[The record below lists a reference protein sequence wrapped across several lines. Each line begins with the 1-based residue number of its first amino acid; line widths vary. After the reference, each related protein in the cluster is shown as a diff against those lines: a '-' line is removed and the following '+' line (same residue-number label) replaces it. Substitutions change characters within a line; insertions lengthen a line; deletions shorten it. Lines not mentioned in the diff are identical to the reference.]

1 MLNGRTGFDII
12 KIEDAR
18 SKTPERLFPMHAS
31 LFAASRSRFVRAV
44 ATCVSAVV
52 LGCAAPKIDA
62 PATPAL
68 RALIEAG
75 DFAGA
80 DALIAARPNSLDHR
94 RALDLSI
101 RSGRVDAVEHYLR
114 RVRPDASLDLDGT
127 TPLIRT
133 LLNAPAEKRWTL
145 AATLLQAGADP
156 DLADR
161 YGRTPRTL
169 AIARGEEDLTLL
181 LDGRTPPQ
189 GPRTPAFASWLGTGL
204 DAQVAP
210 GSSLSAPRIGSRA
223 VTGVASSTS
232 TRASGSAGPTRT
244 WAPLSA
250 SDALLGV
257 SPPAPLGGVAPL
269 GSDAAGRARLGNAA
283 REALATP
290 TVAVTPSSPLA
301 VPTTA
306 SMLLRQSPWH
316 PEVTGERSHG
326 DVAALRFHGDGSAD
340 LLRHRPGTGRYDP
353 MPRSYVAWRIEGDG
367 LRLSVV
373 GEAFSALCVGTA
385 VAVPSPLPPRT
396 RALRAPPTP
405 PVDAEALALDCL
417 ELPGPASIRGAG
429 WSLDLA
435 RAMLVEDRTPR
446 PPSMLAIA
454 TGRAAPYGGSVV
466 EALEPAPS
474 LAVTLRGAAPG
485 SACRASSVRPR
496 TLVPEPGAVGD
507 WYALDV
513 RRFEPVSPLSG
524 RFCLQTDARDAAMK
538 ACREGHG
545 GGALCRSVGGCPIG
559 QASALAG
566 LPGVEAGWVGCA
578 VDLDVARE
586 KALASCRA
594 EIGCDC
600 QLITASGGNL
610 GAVADPAIC
619 PLPSSGGRRRSPS

>member
-1 MLNGRTGFDII
+1 MCI
-12 KIEDAR
+12 A
-18 SKTPERLFPMHAS
+18 
-31 LFAASRSRFVRAV
+31 
-44 ATCVSAVV
+44 AVV
-52 LGCAAPKIDA
+52 LGCAAPKIDP
-62 PATPAL
+62 PATPSL

-75 DFAGA
+75 DLAGA
-80 DALIAARPNSLDHR
+80 DALIAARPDALDHR

-101 RSGRVDAVEHYLR
+101 RSGRISAVEHYLR

-133 LLNAPAEKRWTL
+133 LLNAPAQARWTMT
-145 AATLLQAGADP
+145 ATLLQAGADP
-156 DLADR
+156 DRADS
-161 YGRTPRTL
+161 YGRTPRTI
-169 AIARGEEDLTLL
+169 AIARGEEDLILL
-181 LDGRTPPQ
+181 LDGRMPEQ

-204 DAQVAP
+204 DAQVPA
-210 GSSLSAPRIGSRA
+210 GSSLSAPRVGSRA
-223 VTGVASSTS
+223 ANGVAAPAASRVSGVGVPS
-232 TRASGSAGPTRT
+232 RAWT
-244 WAPLSA
+244 PLSA
-250 SDALLGV
+250 SGALLAV
-257 SPPAPLGGVAPL
+257 SATGNPAGAGPIGA
-269 GSDAAGRARLGNAA
+269 DAAGRARLGSAA
-283 REALATP
+283 RAALSTP
-290 TVAVTPSSPLA
+290 TVPVTPMSPLA
-301 VPTTA
+301 VPTTT

-316 PEVTGERSHG
+316 PEVTGERGTG

-340 LLRHRPGTGRYDP
+340 LLRHRPGTGRYEP

-367 LRLSVV
+367 LRMSVV

-385 VAVPSPLPPRT
+385 VAVPPPPPPPRT
-396 RALRAPPTP
+396 RAQRAAPTP
-405 PVDAEALALDCL
+405 PVDAEALALDCI
-417 ELPGPASIRGAG
+417 ELPAPAAVRGAG

-454 TGRAAPYGGSVV
+454 TGRAAPDSVSVV
-466 EALEPAPS
+466 EALEPAPA

-485 SACRASSVRPR
+485 SVCRSSSVRPR
-496 TLVPEPGAVGD
+496 TLLPTPGAVGD

-538 ACREGHG
+538 ACRAGHG

-586 KALASCRA
+586 NALMACRA
-594 EIGCDC
+594 EIGCEC
-600 QLITASGGNL
+600 QLIAASGGNL
-610 GAVADPAIC
+610 AAVADPAIC
-619 PLPSSGGRRRSPS
+619 PLPSSSGRRRSPS

>member
-1 MLNGRTGFDII
+1 MCV
-12 KIEDAR
+12 
-18 SKTPERLFPMHAS
+18 
-31 LFAASRSRFVRAV
+31 AAI
-44 ATCVSAVV
+44 V
-52 LGCAAPKIDA
+52 LGCASPKIDSPAA
-62 PATPAL
+62 PSL

-75 DFAGA
+75 DLAGA
-80 DALIAARPNSLDHR
+80 DALIAARPDALDHR
-94 RALDLSI
+94 RALDLAI
-101 RSGRVDAVEHYLR
+101 RSGRLGAVEHFLK
-114 RVRPDASLDLDGT
+114 RVRPDAALHLDGT
-127 TPLIRT
+127 TPLLRA
-133 LLNAPAEKRWTL
+133 LLDAPTEMRWTL
-145 AATLLQAGADP
+145 TATLLQAGADP
-156 DLADR
+156 DRPDR
-161 YGRTPRTL
+161 YGRTPLSL
-169 AIARGEEDLTLL
+169 AIARGEEDLILL
-181 LDGRTPPQ
+181 LEGRTRPQ

-204 DAQVAP
+204 DAQVPP
-210 GSSLSAPRIGSRA
+210 GSSLTAPRVGARA
-223 VTGVASSTS
+223 ANGAVAST
-232 TRASGSAGPTRT
+232 TARTPAAVGTARAWTPLTAPGALLASSGPT
-244 WAPLSA
+244 AQ
-250 SDALLGV
+250 GIGG
-257 SPPAPLGGVAPL
+257 PAAQ
-269 GSDAAGRARLGNAA
+269 DAAGRARLGSAA
-283 REALATP
+283 RAALSTP
-290 TVAVTPSSPLA
+290 APPAPPAGPLA

-316 PEVTGERSHG
+316 PEATAGRGTG

-353 MPRSYVAWRIEGDG
+353 MPRSYVAWRIEGGG

-385 VAVPSPLPPRT
+385 VAVPPPPPPRT
-396 RALRAPPTP
+396 RAQRALPTP
-405 PVDAEALALDCL
+405 PIDAEALALDCL
-417 ELPGPASIRGAG
+417 ELPAPVAMRGAG

-446 PPSMLAIA
+446 SPSMLAIA
-454 TGRAAPYGGSVV
+454 TSRAAPNAETVV
-466 EALEPAPS
+466 EALEPAPA

-485 SACRASSVRPR
+485 STCRAASVRPR
-496 TLVPEPGAVGD
+496 TLVPPPGAVGD

-538 ACREGHG
+538 ACRAGHG

-586 KALASCRA
+586 KALSACRA

-610 GAVADPAIC
+610 GAVVDPAIC
-619 PLPSSGGRRRSPS
+619 PLPSSAGRRRSPS